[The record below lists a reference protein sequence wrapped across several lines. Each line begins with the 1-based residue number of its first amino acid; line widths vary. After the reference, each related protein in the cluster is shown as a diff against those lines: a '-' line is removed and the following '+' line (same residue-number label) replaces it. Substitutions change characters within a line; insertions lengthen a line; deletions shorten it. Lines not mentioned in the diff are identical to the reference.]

1 MVHKKE
7 VAYSVLILLMTIILA
22 VGLVYMGLK
31 TLNPSRFLDKTR
43 DETRLQN
50 LASLKTAIDLYIA
63 DGQNFDNLMPGKV
76 YISNTSKTNIDGLGW
91 LPLNFNLVSS
101 GAPLSFLP
109 TDPLNNDDG
118 FVYRVGV
125 NTTLKTYEIDCRF
138 ESSFYQNKAKL
149 DQGNSSNWYEIG
161 TDLNILN

>member
-7 VAYSVLILLMTIILA
+7 VVYSVLILFMTIILA
-22 VGLVYMGLK
+22 VGLVYTGLK
-31 TLNPSRFLDKTR
+31 TLNPTRFLDKTR

-50 LASLKTAIDLYIA
+50 LNSLKTAMDLYIA
-63 DGQNFDNLMPGKV
+63 DGQNFDNLTPGKV
-76 YISNTSKTNIDGLGW
+76 YISDVGQTGIDGLGW

-109 TDPLNNDDG
+109 TDPLNNDD

-125 NTTLKTYEIDCRF
+125 NTALKTYEIDCRF
-138 ESSFYQNKAKL
+138 ESSFYQNRARN
-149 DQGNSSNWYEIG
+149 DHGNSSDWYEIG